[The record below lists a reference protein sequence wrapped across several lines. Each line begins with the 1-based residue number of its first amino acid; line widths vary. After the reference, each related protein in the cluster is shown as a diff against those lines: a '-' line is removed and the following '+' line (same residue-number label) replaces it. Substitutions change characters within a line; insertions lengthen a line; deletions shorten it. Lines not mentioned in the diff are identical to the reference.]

1 MKTSFELL
9 ISKLEK
15 DHKNLLN
22 WFFENKNKEILGWP
36 KPFNSNLLASKAKG
50 IYKPKVFKYA
60 LSIRISLNSPYDDN
74 FIEIKDGK
82 FKLKY
87 FQENLDIRYR
97 DIEYTNISLKECIND
112 VVPIGVFMQIKKRP
126 DPIYKVLGP
135 AIVKS
140 WNKGFFEVIGF
151 SNSGEI

>member
-50 IYKPKVFKYA
+50 
-60 LSIRISLNSPYDDN
+60 
-74 FIEIKDGK
+74 
-82 FKLKY
+82 
-87 FQENLDIRYR
+87 
-97 DIEYTNISLKECIND
+97 
-112 VVPIGVFMQIKKRP
+112 
-126 DPIYKVLGP
+126 
-135 AIVKS
+135 
-140 WNKGFFEVIGF
+140 
-151 SNSGEI
+151 

>member
-1 MKTSFELL
+1 MYVHMSNENISECL
-9 ISKLEK
+9 I
-15 DHKNLLN
+15 
-22 WFFENKNKEILGWP
+22 G
-36 KPFNSNLLASKAKG
+36 KAKLLLSSIIMKELVSTENRLE
-50 IYKPKVFKYA
+50 IYGM
-60 LSIRISLNSPYDDN
+60 LS
-74 FIEIKDGK
+74 
-82 FKLKY
+82 
-87 FQENLDIRYR
+87 
-97 DIEYTNISLKECIND
+97 NISLKECIND